1 MDHPNGGRR
10 PADPGIRTPAIH
22 VLKQPSL
29 VQLAADALRDV
40 ILAGEVKPG
49 ERLIEERLTQQLGIS
64 RPPLREAMRL
74 LQREGLVHL
83 LPRRGATVAP
93 LSRRDVWEIETFR
106 AALDRMAVELGVP
119 VSDPERLEACRDAIR
134 QMEEATREHDWGRL
148 VRAGS
153 GFHLTVAALPGHLRL
168 EEAYRNLQH
177 QLRLY
182 MAMNSRTRRRDESI
196 EEHVER
202 HRRLFRLIEAGD
214 RDAVLAE
221 LAVHGDRTYL
231 EAIEES

>member
-1 MDHPNGGRR
+1 MDHSKDGRKSLDGRAGGPSVR
-10 PADPGIRTPAIH
+10 
-22 VLKQPSL
+22 LLEQPSL

-40 ILAGEVKPG
+40 ILAGELKPG
-49 ERLIEERLTQQLGIS
+49 DRVIEERLTRQLGIS

-74 LQREGLVHL
+74 LEREGLLRVM
-83 LPRRGATVAP
+83 PRRGAIVPP
-93 LSRRDVWEIETFR
+93 LSRQDVWEIETFR
-106 AALDRMAVELGVP
+106 AALDRLAVELGVP
-119 VSDPERLEACRDAIR
+119 VSDSRRLETCRDAIR
-134 QMEEATREHDWGRL
+134 QMEQASRENDWGRL
-148 VRAGS
+148 VGAGS
-153 GFHLTVAALPGHLRL
+153 GFHLAVAALPGHRRL
-168 EEAYRNLQH
+168 EESYRNLQH

-182 MAMNSRTRRRDESI
+182 MAMNSLTRRRDETI

-214 RDAVLAE
+214 PKEVLAE

>member
-1 MDHPNGGRR
+1 MDQPKEGRKSAG
-10 PADPGIRTPAIH
+10 PQIGAPVIR
-22 VLKQPSL
+22 LLEQPSL

-40 ILAGEVKPG
+40 ILAGELKPG
-49 ERLIEERLTQQLGIS
+49 ERLIEDRLTRQLGIS

-74 LQREGLVHL
+74 LQREGLLRVM
-83 LPRRGATVAP
+83 PRRGAMVPP
-93 LSRRDVWEIETFR
+93 LSPEDVWEIETFR

-119 VSDPERLEACRDAIR
+119 VSDPERLEACREAIR
-134 QMEEATREHDWGRL
+134 QMEQAAREHDWGRL

-153 GFHLTVAALPGHLRL
+153 GFHLTVAALPGHRRL

-182 MAMNSRTRRRDESI
+182 MAMNSLTRRRNETI

-202 HRRLFRLIEAGD
+202 HRRLLRPIEAGD
-214 RDAVLAE
+214 REAALAE

-231 EAIEES
+231 EAIEDS